1 MKKHGLTREEM
12 IEVLVEDR
20 LSEWVFAS
28 NYGTLEELLW
38 AGFKGYGEYTNDELL
53 EEIELRGLDIEQLQ
67 AQLKW
72 RMEEDRKRE
81 EDEKK
86 GIYKDPF
93 E

>member
-1 MKKHGLTREEM
+1 MTREEM
-12 IEVLVEDR
+12 IEVLIEDR

-28 NYGTLEELLW
+28 CYETLEELLW

-53 EEIELRGLDIEQLQ
+53 EEIELRGLKPEDIEQLQ
-67 AQLKW
+67 GQLEW
-72 RMEEDRKRE
+72 RREESRKRA